1 MVALHEIDIVSL
13 WKLSGKFSDLENHM
27 RERSKRREREKKRRN
42 KLEQIKDDGAAF
54 LPRRVRSKQVEAL
67 TCRGG
72 STSGFPELFPE
83 IWATIFP

>member
-42 KLEQIKDDGAAF
+42 KLEQIKDDGAASS

-72 STSGFPELFPE
+72 AVLDYL
-83 IWATIFP
+83 IW